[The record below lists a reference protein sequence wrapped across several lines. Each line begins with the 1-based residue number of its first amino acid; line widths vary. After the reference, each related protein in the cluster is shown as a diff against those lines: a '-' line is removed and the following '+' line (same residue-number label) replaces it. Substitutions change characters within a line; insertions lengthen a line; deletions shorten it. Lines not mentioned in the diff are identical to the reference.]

1 MPVNSIVHPSKAL
14 RVRVSLRSVCRA
26 VWVMIVAPST
36 DAAKALRRAA
46 GPDAQVVAL
55 ATSPDEARALLS
67 SNPADVVV
75 VDAALEGARDLVS
88 SLVQRD
94 RVPAIAWVGA
104 EAPDAAHASI
114 DEVSDAL
121 GGAITRALL
130 AARAAK

>member
-1 MPVNSIVHPSKAL
+1 M
-14 RVRVSLRSVCRA
+14 CRA

-46 GPDAQVVAL
+46 GPDAQVVAM
-55 ATSPDEARALLS
+55 AESADDARTLIS

-75 VDAALEGARDLVS
+75 VSAALEGVTDLVAS
-88 SLVQRD
+88 IREA
-94 RVPAIAWVGA
+94 VPAAAIVWVGPNPP
-104 EAPDAAHASI
+104 EGAHASI

-121 GGAITRALL
+121 EGAITRGLL